1 MKKTTLFRVLTFIL
15 MIGLLASCSKH
26 TDKPVNTGG
35 GGNNGG
41 GNGGG
46 GNGGGGGQT
55 ESYYVKAKMDG
66 ATLSYSGTVKA
77 SRYIQDDGA
86 HVLRVQGIKG
96 NGSTDEMDII
106 ILSAE
111 DATAGQYTE
120 GDHETYAIFG
130 IYAPQNRA
138 DDNGIYMAGQQS
150 TDSAAPFSINITEIT
165 SKYVKGTFSGAFFDA
180 QGSGTNEKKFT
191 NGEFVAPIQ

>member
-26 TDKPVNTGG
+26 TDKPSNSGGDGNNG

-41 GNGGG
+41 GN
-46 GNGGGGGQT
+46 NGGGGQT
-55 ESYYVKAKMDG
+55 ASYYVKAKMDG
-66 ATLSYSGTVKA
+66 VTLNYAGTVKA
-77 SRYIQDDGA
+77 SRYVQDDGT
-86 HVLRVQGIKG
+86 HVLRIQGIKG
-96 NGSTDEMDII
+96 NGSTDEMEVI

-111 DATAGQYTE
+111 DATTGQYTE
-120 GDHETYAIFG
+120 GEHETYAIFG

-150 TDSAAPFSINITEIT
+150 TDNAAPYSINITEIT
-165 SKYVKGTFSGAFFDA
+165 SKYVKGTFSGAFFDV
-180 QGSGTNEKKFT
+180 QGSGSNEKKFT